1 MASRHLSVAT
11 ILLFAAG
18 LFASDELASPW
29 PLDVPHGAGV
39 ITLYQP
45 QPEKLDGNVLTGR
58 AAASYLADGKPEDER
73 VFGAL
78 WFTATLD
85 IDREHD
91 VAKARRMTITKVVT
105 PSGEKTADGGAAAK
119 QAIQE
124 AVVAAGIELDL
135 DRLVATLEEPADGGT
150 AGFANTAPRILIRQ
164 EPTVLVVLDGEP
176 RLQDVEGVNRVVNS
190 PVFIAIDLTGS
201 WWLRGDA
208 DWLTATAI
216 GGPWTVP
223 AGSPPPAIVAAAKKA
238 GYPTSIARIG
248 EGRAPAVVIAQEP
261 TELVVFDGKPSFEP
275 IGDGDLLGA
284 TNSGTTALVEVASGR
299 QFLLLAG
306 RWYAAP
312 RLAEEASWELVRP
325 DALPAAFAAIPT
337 GSEWTDIRAHVA
349 GTPEADEAVAQQ
361 QIPQT
366 ARIPRTAS
374 ITVAFDGEPRWV
386 QVTGLAVE
394 YAENTADAVFRLPGP
409 LYYACRD
416 GVWYEG
422 AAPTGP
428 YTVAASVPDALRHLP
443 ADCPWHN
450 CSYVEIYESTP
461 DYVWCG
467 YTPGYMGWYAW
478 GGCPVYGTGWWHHCW
493 YGAHVYPR
501 PITWGVGIYYS
512 PWTGWGV
519 GITVRGPHF
528 AIGWPVGGYNGGWWG
543 CGGVNSINID
553 NSTDINIGN
562 GDRPTNRPATRPAIY
577 ERVPGAERP
586 KLEEAGN
593 RMRGTSTRPAAARQ
607 STRENLAVDRDGT
620 IARPKADG
628 SWQTRDNGTWKDRP
642 AAEARPKAKPAPAPR
657 PAPEVREER
666 PAPKQSAPPP
676 DLERTQQMR
685 NRGEQRVQQRSAPPP
700 RRSGGGGGGGG
711 RRR

>member
-1 MASRHLSVAT
+1 MASRLPLTVAV
-11 ILLFAAG
+11 LLLTVG
-18 LFASDELASPW
+18 SFASEGPASPW

-45 QPEKLDGNVLTGR
+45 QPEKLDGNLLTGR
-58 AAASYLADGKPEDER
+58 AAASYLADGKPEEER

-91 VAKARRMTITKVVT
+91 VAKTRRMTITKVVT
-105 PSGEKTADGGAAAK
+105 PSGEKTVDGGAAAK
-119 QAIQE
+119 RAIQD
-124 AVVAAGIELDL
+124 AVVAAAVEFDL
-135 DRLVATLEEPADGGT
+135 DRLVATLEEPMDGDA
-150 AGFANTAPRILIRQ
+150 AGFSAAVPRILVRQ

-176 RLQDVEGVNRVVNS
+176 RLQDVDDVKRVINS
-190 PVFIAIDLTGS
+190 PVFIAVDLAGG
-201 WWLRGDA
+201 WWMRGDR

-238 GYPTSIARIG
+238 GYPTAIARMG

-275 IGDGDLLGA
+275 IGDGALLGA
-284 TNSGTTALVEVASGR
+284 TNSDATAVAEVATGR

-306 RWYAAP
+306 RWYAAAK
-312 RLAEEASWELVRP
+312 LADDAAWEQVRP
-325 DALPAAFAAIPT
+325 DALPAAFAAIPAD
-337 GSEWTDIRAHVA
+337 SEWDDIRAHVA
-349 GTPEADEAVAQQ
+349 GTPEAEEAVAQQ

-374 ITVAFDGEPRWV
+374 ITVAFDGEPRWK
-386 QVTGLAVE
+386 QVTGLEAE
-394 YAENTADAVFRLPGP
+394 YAENSADAVFRLPGP
-409 LYYACRD
+409 HFYVCRD

-428 YTVAASVPDALRHLP
+428 FAVATAVPEALRRLP

-450 CSYVEIYESTP
+450 CSYVAVYESTP

-467 YTPGYMGWYAW
+467 YTPGYMGWYTW
-478 GGCPVYGTGWWHHCW
+478 GGCPVYGTGWWYRCW
-493 YGAHVYPR
+493 YGNAVYPR
-501 PITWGVGIYYS
+501 PITWGLNICYN

-519 GITVRGPHF
+519 GISIGGPHWS
-528 AIGWPVGGYNGGWWG
+528 IGWPIGGYSGGWWG
-543 CGGVNSINID
+543 CGGVNDISSGNID
-553 NSTDINIGN
+553 IGS
-562 GDRPTNRPATRPAIY
+562 GNRPANRPAARPAIY

-586 KLEEAGN
+586 RLEEAGN
-593 RMRGTSTRPAAARQ
+593 RLRSPTAKPVTAKQPA
-607 STRENLAVDRDGT
+607 RENLAVDRDGT

-628 SWQTRDNGTWKDRP
+628 SWQTRDGGTWKDRP
-642 AAEARPKAKPAPAPR
+642 AAEARPVEKPAAAPR
-657 PAPEVREER
+657 PAPEVRKEP
-666 PAPKQSAPPP
+666 PAPAQPAPAPS
-676 DLERTQQMR
+676 LERTQQMR

-700 RRSGGGGGGGG
+700 ARGGGRGGGGGG